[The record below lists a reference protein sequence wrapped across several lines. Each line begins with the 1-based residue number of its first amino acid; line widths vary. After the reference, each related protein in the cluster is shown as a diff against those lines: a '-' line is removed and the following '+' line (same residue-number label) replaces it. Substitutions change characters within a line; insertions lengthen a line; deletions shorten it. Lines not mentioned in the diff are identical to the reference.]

1 MTLLGSEPL
10 QSHIGASL
18 PSGSELETTGPES
31 PSSSR
36 GQEQDLNSGLD
47 CPSPVLEQLIPELTG
62 LLSLLDHEYLS
73 DSTLEKKMA
82 VASILQNLQPLPGQ
96 PRGVPLN
103 TDRNECHLLPHKI
116 IGVGAGRQGQSSS
129 SLGPFFLANPELA
142 CSSLDFWI
150 PLCVEAEIA
159 ITVAVQRT
167 RKRWGSLL
175 SSLAC
180 PPPSAKEVSFLYV
193 NTADLHSGPSFVES
207 LFEEFDCDLG
217 DLRDMSDDGEQ
228 PSKGASPEPTKS
240 PSPRSAAVVPPP
252 LPNKPPPE
260 DYYEEAFPL
269 GPGKSPEYISSHNGC
284 SPAQSIVGGYY
295 EDADSSYPTT
305 RLNGELKNYNDSD
318 AMSSSYESYDEEEEE
333 EKGRR
338 PRHQWPSEEA
348 SIHLVRD
355 CRICAFLL
363 RKKRFGQWAK
373 QLTVIKEDQL
383 LCYKSSK
390 DRQPHLRL
398 ALDACT
404 VVYVPKDSR
413 HKRHE
418 LRFSQGATEVLVL
431 ALQSREQAEEWLKVI
446 REVSRP
452 CGGAEGLEAP
462 RSPVFLCKLDQD
474 KRLSQEKQ
482 NSDSDSLGMNDSS
495 STLSRREACEHGR
508 SPLSMLENVKDGRD
522 FATGKGKK
530 NSLAE
535 LKGSMSRAA
544 GRKITRIISFSK
556 KKALGE
562 DLQTFSSEN
571 EVPCCGYLNVL
582 VNQGWKER
590 WCRLKCNTLY
600 FHKDRTDLHTHV
612 NAIALG
618 GCEVA
623 PGFGPRHPFAFRIL
637 RNRQEVAILEASC
650 SEDMGRWLGLLLVE
664 MGSKVTPEALHY
676 DYVDVETLTS
686 IVSAGRNSF
695 LYAQSC
701 QDQWPEPRVYDEVPY
716 EKVQDEEPQRPTG
729 AQVKRHASSC
739 SEKSHRVD
747 PQVKVKRHAS
757 SANQYKY
764 GKNRAEE
771 DARRYLVE
779 KERLEKE
786 KEMIR
791 TELMAL
797 RQEKKELKEA
807 IRNNPGTCQGAKVKA
822 MEEAVATL
830 EAQCRAKEEQ
840 RIDLELKL
848 VAVKERLQQS
858 LAGGPALGLSVG
870 SKNKSQVSPV
880 PPPGGG
886 HFRAPLCHSTETT
899 NKPQSTAPEQSLP
912 VNCVSELR
920 KRSPSIVTS
929 NQGRVL
935 QKAKEWEM
943 KKT

>member
-1 MTLLGSEPL
+1 MD
-10 QSHIGASL
+10 
-18 PSGSELETTGPES
+18 
-31 PSSSR
+31 R
-36 GQEQDLNSGLD
+36 GR
-47 CPSPVLEQLIPELTG
+47 VLEQLLPELTG

-73 DSTLEKKMA
+73 DTTLEKKMA
-82 VASILQNLQPLPGQ
+82 VASILQSLQPLP
-96 PRGVPLN
+96 
-103 TDRNECHLLPHKI
+103 
-116 IGVGAGRQGQSSS
+116 
-129 SLGPFFLANPELA
+129 
-142 CSSLDFWI
+142 
-150 PLCVEAEIA
+150 
-159 ITVAVQRT
+159 
-167 RKRWGSLL
+167 
-175 SSLAC
+175 
-180 PPPSAKEVSFLYV
+180 AKEVSYLYV

-207 LFEEFDCDLG
+207 LFEEFDCDLS
-217 DLRDMSDDGEQ
+217 DLRDMPEDDGD
-228 PSKGASPEPTKS
+228 PGKGASPEPAKS
-240 PSPRSAAVVPPP
+240 PSLRHAADLPPP
-252 LPNKPPPE
+252 LPNRPPPE
-260 DYYEEAFPL
+260 DYYEEALPL
-269 GPGKSPEYISSHNGC
+269 GPGKSPEYISSHSAALTGNPADGC
-284 SPAQSIVGGYY
+284 SPAHSIVDGYY
-295 EDADSSYPTT
+295 EDADSSYSTT
-305 RLNGELKNYNDSD
+305 RMNGELKSSYNDSD

-333 EKGRR
+333 GKG
-338 PRHQWPSEEA
+338 PQPTHQWPSEEA
-348 SIHLVRD
+348 SMHLVRD

-390 DRQPHLRL
+390 DRQPHVRL
-398 ALDACT
+398 ALDVCG
-404 VVYVPKDSR
+404 VIYVPKDSR

-446 REVSRP
+446 REVSKP
-452 CGGAEGLEAP
+452 IGGTEGADVP
-462 RSPVFLCKLDQD
+462 RSPVLPCKLDLD

-482 NSDSDSLGMNDSS
+482 TSDSDSLGMGDNC
-495 STLSRREACEHGR
+495 STLGHREACEHG
-508 SPLSMLENVKDGRD
+508 
-522 FATGKGKK
+522 KGKK
-530 NSLAE
+530 SSLAE

-544 GRKITRIISFSK
+544 GRKITRIIGFSK
-556 KKALGE
+556 KKVLADDVQMPSTE
-562 DLQTFSSEN
+562 

-590 WCRLKCNTLY
+590 WCRLNGNTLY
-600 FHKDRTDLHTHV
+600 FHKDRTDLRTHV
-612 NAIALG
+612 NAIALR

-637 RNRQEVAILEASC
+637 RNRQEVTILEASC

-695 LYAQSC
+695 LYARSC
-701 QDQWPEPRVYDEVPY
+701 QDQWPEPRVYDDVPY
-716 EKVQDEEPQRPTG
+716 EKMQDQEPERPT
-729 AQVKRHASSC
+729 AAHVKRHASSC

-779 KERLEKE
+779 KEKLEKE
-786 KEMIR
+786 KETIR

-797 RQEKKELKEA
+797 RQEKRELKEA
-807 IRNNPGTCQGAKVKA
+807 IRSSPGAKVKVL
-822 MEEAVATL
+822 EEAVAAL
-830 EAQCRAKEEQ
+830 EAQCRGKEER
-840 RIDLELKL
+840 RIDLELRL

-858 LAGGPALGLSVG
+858 LAGGPALGLSVS
-870 SKNKSQVSPV
+870 SKKKS
-880 PPPGGG
+880 G
-886 HFRAPLCHSTETT
+886 ETA
-899 NKPQSTAPEQSLP
+899 NKPQNNAPEQPLP

-920 KRSPSIVTS
+920 KRSPPIVTF

>member
-1 MTLLGSEPL
+1 MD
-10 QSHIGASL
+10 
-18 PSGSELETTGPES
+18 
-31 PSSSR
+31 R
-36 GQEQDLNSGLD
+36 GR
-47 CPSPVLEQLIPELTG
+47 VLERLLPELTG
-62 LLSLLDHEYLS
+62 LLSLLDREYLS
-73 DSTLEKKMA
+73 DTTLEKKMA
-82 VASILQNLQPLPGQ
+82 VASILQSLQPLPAQ
-96 PRGVPLN
+96 
-103 TDRNECHLLPHKI
+103 
-116 IGVGAGRQGQSSS
+116 
-129 SLGPFFLANPELA
+129 
-142 CSSLDFWI
+142 
-150 PLCVEAEIA
+150 
-159 ITVAVQRT
+159 
-167 RKRWGSLL
+167 
-175 SSLAC
+175 
-180 PPPSAKEVSFLYV
+180 EVSYLYV

-207 LFEEFDCDLG
+207 LFEEFDCDLS
-217 DLRDMSDDGEQ
+217 DLRDMPEEDGE
-228 PSKGASPEPTKS
+228 PSKGASPEPAKS
-240 PSPRSAAVVPPP
+240 PPPRNATDPPPP
-252 LPNKPPPE
+252 LPSKPPPE
-260 DYYEEAFPL
+260 DYYEEALPL

-284 SPAQSIVGGYY
+284 SLAPSIVDAYY
-295 EDADSSYPTT
+295 EDADRSYPVT
-305 RLNGELKNYNDSD
+305 RMNGELKNSYNDSD

-333 EKGRR
+333 GKGQQ
-338 PRHQWPSEEA
+338 PTHQWPSEEA
-348 SIHLVRD
+348 SMHLVKD

-390 DRQPHLRL
+390 DRQPYLRL
-398 ALDACT
+398 ALDVCS

-418 LRFSQGATEVLVL
+418 LRFSQGGAEALVL

-446 REVSRP
+446 REVSKP
-452 CGGAEGLEAP
+452 AGVAEGVEVP
-462 RSPVFLCKLDQD
+462 RSPVLLYKLDLE

-482 NSDSDSLGMNDSS
+482 TSDSDSLVDN
-495 STLSRREACEHGR
+495 STLGRREACEHG
-508 SPLSMLENVKDGRD
+508 
-522 FATGKGKK
+522 KGKK
-530 NSLAE
+530 SSLAE
-535 LKGSMSRAA
+535 LKGSVSRAA

-556 KKALGE
+556 KKPQAD
-562 DLQTFSSEN
+562 DLQTPPTE
-571 EVPCCGYLNVL
+571 EAVPCCGYLNVL
-582 VNQGWKER
+582 VSQGWKER

-600 FHKDRTDLHTHV
+600 FHKDRTDLRTHV
-612 NAIALG
+612 NAIALR

-664 MGSKVTPEALHY
+664 MGSRVTPEALHY

-695 LYAQSC
+695 LYARSC
-701 QDQWPEPRVYDEVPY
+701 QNQWPEPRVYDDVPY
-716 EKVQDEEPQRPTG
+716 EKMQDEEPERLPGT
-729 AQVKRHASSC
+729 QVKRHASSC

-771 DARRYLVE
+771 DARRYLIE
-779 KERLEKE
+779 KEKLEKE
-786 KEMIR
+786 KDTIR

-797 RQEKKELKEA
+797 RQEKRELKEA
-807 IRNNPGTCQGAKVKA
+807 IRSSPETGAKLKVL
-822 MEEAVATL
+822 EEAVATL
-830 EAQCRAKEEQ
+830 EAQCRAKEEH
-840 RIDLELKL
+840 RIDLELRL

-858 LAGGPALGLSVG
+858 LAGGPALGLSVT
-870 SKNKSQVSPV
+870 SKS
-880 PPPGGG
+880 G
-886 HFRAPLCHSTETT
+886 ETA
-899 NKPQSTAPEQSLP
+899 NKPQNNAPEQPLP

>member
-1 MTLLGSEPL
+1 MLQVTALLVDDGNL
-10 QSHIGASL
+10 GRA
-18 PSGSELETTGPES
+18 
-31 PSSSR
+31 
-36 GQEQDLNSGLD
+36 DAM
-47 CPSPVLEQLIPELTG
+47 LEQLLPELTG

-73 DSTLEKKMA
+73 DTTLEKKMA
-82 VASILQNLQPLPGQ
+82 VASILQSLQPLP
-96 PRGVPLN
+96 
-103 TDRNECHLLPHKI
+103 
-116 IGVGAGRQGQSSS
+116 
-129 SLGPFFLANPELA
+129 
-142 CSSLDFWI
+142 
-150 PLCVEAEIA
+150 
-159 ITVAVQRT
+159 
-167 RKRWGSLL
+167 
-175 SSLAC
+175 
-180 PPPSAKEVSFLYV
+180 AKEVSYLYV

-207 LFEEFDCDLG
+207 LFEEFDCDLS
-217 DLRDMSDDGEQ
+217 DLRDMPEDDGQ
-228 PSKGASPEPTKS
+228 PSKGASPEPAKS
-240 PSPRSAAVVPPP
+240 PCLRNAADLPPP

-260 DYYEEAFPL
+260 DYYEEALPL

-284 SPAQSIVGGYY
+284 SPSHSIVDGYY
-295 EDADSSYPTT
+295 EDADSSYPAT
-305 RLNGELKNYNDSD
+305 RVNGELKSSYNDSD

-333 EKGRR
+333 GKSPQ

-348 SIHLVRD
+348 SMHLVRE

-373 QLTVIKEDQL
+373 QLTVIREDQL

-398 ALDACT
+398 ALDTCSII
-404 VVYVPKDSR
+404 YVPKDSR

-418 LRFSQGATEVLVL
+418 LRFTQGATEVLVL

-446 REVSRP
+446 REVSKP
-452 CGGAEGLEAP
+452 VGGAEGVEVP
-462 RSPVFLCKLDQD
+462 RSPVLLCKLDLD

-482 NSDSDSLGMNDSS
+482 TSDSDSMGVGDNC
-495 STLSRREACEHGR
+495 STLGRRETCDH
-508 SPLSMLENVKDGRD
+508 
-522 FATGKGKK
+522 GKGKK
-530 NSLAE
+530 SSLAE

-544 GRKITRIISFSK
+544 GRKITRIIGFSK
-556 KKALGE
+556 KKTLAD
-562 DLQTFSSEN
+562 DLQTSSTEE

-600 FHKDRTDLHTHV
+600 FHKDHTDLRTHV
-612 NAIALG
+612 NAIALQ

-664 MGSKVTPEALHY
+664 MGSRVTPEALHY

-695 LYAQSC
+695 LYARSC
-701 QDQWPEPRVYDEVPY
+701 QNQWPEPRVYDDVPY
-716 EKVQDEEPQRPTG
+716 EKMQDEEPERPTG

-779 KERLEKE
+779 KEKLEKE
-786 KEMIR
+786 KETIR
-791 TELMAL
+791 TELIAL
-797 RQEKKELKEA
+797 RQEKRELKEA
-807 IRNNPGTCQGAKVKA
+807 IRSSPGAKLKA
-822 MEEAVATL
+822 LEEAVATL
-830 EAQCRAKEEQ
+830 EAQCRAKEER

-858 LAGGPALGLSVG
+858 LAGGPALGLSMS
-870 SKNKSQVSPV
+870 SKPKS
-880 PPPGGG
+880 G
-886 HFRAPLCHSTETT
+886 ETA
-899 NKPQSTAPEQSLP
+899 NKPQNSVPEQSLP

-920 KRSPSIVTS
+920 KRSPSIVAA

>member
-1 MTLLGSEPL
+1 MD
-10 QSHIGASL
+10 
-18 PSGSELETTGPES
+18 
-31 PSSSR
+31 R
-36 GQEQDLNSGLD
+36 GQ
-47 CPSPVLEQLIPELTG
+47 VLEQLLPELTG

-73 DSTLEKKMA
+73 DTTLEKKMA
-82 VASILQNLQPLPGQ
+82 VASILQSLQPLP
-96 PRGVPLN
+96 
-103 TDRNECHLLPHKI
+103 
-116 IGVGAGRQGQSSS
+116 
-129 SLGPFFLANPELA
+129 
-142 CSSLDFWI
+142 
-150 PLCVEAEIA
+150 
-159 ITVAVQRT
+159 
-167 RKRWGSLL
+167 
-175 SSLAC
+175 
-180 PPPSAKEVSFLYV
+180 AKEVSYLYV

-207 LFEEFDCDLG
+207 LFEEFDCDLS
-217 DLRDMSDDGEQ
+217 DLRDMPEDDGE
-228 PSKGASPEPTKS
+228 PSKGASPEPAKS
-240 PSPRSAAVVPPP
+240 PCLRNAADLPPP

-260 DYYEEAFPL
+260 DYYEEALPL

-284 SPAQSIVGGYY
+284 SPSHSIVDGYY
-295 EDADSSYPTT
+295 EDADSSYPAT
-305 RLNGELKNYNDSD
+305 RVNGELKSSYNDSD

-333 EKGRR
+333 GKSPQ

-348 SIHLVRD
+348 SMHLVRE

-373 QLTVIKEDQL
+373 QLTVIREDQL

-398 ALDACT
+398 ALDTCS
-404 VVYVPKDSR
+404 VIYVPKDSR

-418 LRFSQGATEVLVL
+418 LRFTQGATEVLVL

-446 REVSRP
+446 REVSKP
-452 CGGAEGLEAP
+452 GGGAEGVEVP
-462 RSPVFLCKLDQD
+462 RSPVLLCKLDLD

-482 NSDSDSLGMNDSS
+482 TSDSDSVGVGDSC
-495 STLSRREACEHGR
+495 STLGRRETCDH
-508 SPLSMLENVKDGRD
+508 
-522 FATGKGKK
+522 GKGKK
-530 NSLAE
+530 SSLAE

-544 GRKITRIISFSK
+544 GRKITRIIGFSK
-556 KKALGE
+556 KKTLAD
-562 DLQTFSSEN
+562 DLQMSSTEE

-600 FHKDRTDLHTHV
+600 FHKDHTDLRTHV
-612 NAIALG
+612 NAIALQ

-664 MGSKVTPEALHY
+664 MGSRVTPEALHY

-695 LYAQSC
+695 LYARSC
-701 QDQWPEPRVYDEVPY
+701 QNQWPEPRVYDDVPY
-716 EKVQDEEPQRPTG
+716 EKMQDEEPERPTG

-779 KERLEKE
+779 KEKLEKE
-786 KEMIR
+786 KETIR
-791 TELMAL
+791 TVLTAL
-797 RQEKKELKEA
+797 RQEKRELKEA
-807 IRNNPGTCQGAKVKA
+807 IRSNPGAKLKA
-822 MEEAVATL
+822 LEEAVATL
-830 EAQCRAKEEQ
+830 EAQCRAKEER

-858 LAGGPALGLSVG
+858 LAGGPALGLSMS
-870 SKNKSQVSPV
+870 SKPKS
-880 PPPGGG
+880 G
-886 HFRAPLCHSTETT
+886 ETAS
-899 NKPQSTAPEQSLP
+899 KPQNSVAEQPLP

-920 KRSPSIVTS
+920 KRSPSIVAS

>member
-1 MTLLGSEPL
+1 MPGF
-10 QSHIGASL
+10 H
-18 PSGSELETTGPES
+18 
-31 PSSSR
+31 
-36 GQEQDLNSGLD
+36 
-47 CPSPVLEQLIPELTG
+47 SPVLEQLLPELTS
-62 LLSLLDHEYLS
+62 LLSLLDNEYLS

-82 VASILQNLQPLPGQ
+82 VASILENLQPLP
-96 PRGVPLN
+96 
-103 TDRNECHLLPHKI
+103 
-116 IGVGAGRQGQSSS
+116 
-129 SLGPFFLANPELA
+129 
-142 CSSLDFWI
+142 
-150 PLCVEAEIA
+150 
-159 ITVAVQRT
+159 
-167 RKRWGSLL
+167 
-175 SSLAC
+175 
-180 PPPSAKEVSFLYV
+180 AKKVSYLYV

-207 LFEEFDCDLG
+207 LFEEFDCDLS
-217 DLRDMSDDGEQ
+217 DLRDMTEDDGES
-228 PSKGASPEPTKS
+228 SKETVPGPAKS
-240 PSPRSAAVVPPP
+240 TSLRIAANPPPP
-252 LPNKPPPE
+252 LPNRPPPE
-260 DYYEEAFPL
+260 DYYEEALPL
-269 GPGKSPEYISSHNGC
+269 GPGKSPEYISSHNGS
-284 SPAQSIVGGYY
+284 SPAPSIMDGYY

-305 RLNGELKNYNDSD
+305 RMNGELKHAYNDSD

-333 EKGRR
+333 GKGPK

-348 SIHLVRD
+348 SMHLVRD

-398 ALDACT
+398 ALDVCS
-404 VVYVPKDSR
+404 VIYVPKDSR

-431 ALQSREQAEEWLKVI
+431 ALQSQEQAEEWLKVI
-446 REVSRP
+446 HEVSKP
-452 CGGAEGLEAP
+452 MGSLEGIEAP
-462 RSPVFLCKLDQD
+462 RSPVLSKLDLD

-482 NSDSDSLGMNDSS
+482 TSDSDSLGMGDNS
-495 STLSRREACEHGR
+495 STLGRRETCEH
-508 SPLSMLENVKDGRD
+508 
-522 FATGKGKK
+522 GKGKK

-535 LKGSMSRAA
+535 LKGSVSRAA
-544 GRKITRIISFSK
+544 GRKITRIIGFSK
-556 KKALGE
+556 KKAVAE
-562 DLQTFSSEN
+562 DLPTFPPEE

-582 VNQGWKER
+582 VSQGWKER
-590 WCRLKCNTLY
+590 WCRLKCGTLY
-600 FHKDRTDLHTHV
+600 FHKDRGDLQTHV
-612 NAIALG
+612 NAINLC

-676 DYVDVETLTS
+676 DYVDVDTLTS
-686 IVSAGRNSF
+686 IVTAGRNSF
-695 LYAQSC
+695 LYARSC
-701 QDQWPEPRVYDEVPY
+701 QSQWPEPRVYDDVPY
-716 EKVQDEEPQRPTG
+716 EKMQDEEPERAPG

-779 KERLEKE
+779 KEKLEKE
-786 KEMIR
+786 KETIR

-797 RQEKKELKEA
+797 RQEKRELREA
-807 IRNNPGTCQGAKVKA
+807 IRNSPGTKLKDL
-822 MEEAVATL
+822 EEAMATL
-830 EAQCRAKEEQ
+830 EAQCKEREER
-840 RIDLELKL
+840 RIDLELRL
-848 VAVKERLQQS
+848 VAVKERLQLS
-858 LAGGPALGLSVG
+858 LAGGPALGLSMSG
-870 SKNKSQVSPV
+870 KNRSV
-880 PPPGGG
+880 
-886 HFRAPLCHSTETT
+886 ETSY
-899 NKPQSTAPEQSLP
+899 KPQNNVPEQPLP

-920 KRSPSIVTS
+920 KRSPSIITA

>member
-1 MTLLGSEPL
+1 M
-10 QSHIGASL
+10 
-18 PSGSELETTGPES
+18 
-31 PSSSR
+31 
-36 GQEQDLNSGLD
+36 
-47 CPSPVLEQLIPELTG
+47 PSPCVLEQLLPELTE

-73 DSTLEKKMA
+73 DTTLEKKMA
-82 VASILQNLQPLPGQ
+82 IASILQSLQPLP
-96 PRGVPLN
+96 
-103 TDRNECHLLPHKI
+103 
-116 IGVGAGRQGQSSS
+116 
-129 SLGPFFLANPELA
+129 
-142 CSSLDFWI
+142 
-150 PLCVEAEIA
+150 
-159 ITVAVQRT
+159 
-167 RKRWGSLL
+167 
-175 SSLAC
+175 
-180 PPPSAKEVSFLYV
+180 AKEVSYLYV

-207 LFEEFDCDLG
+207 LFEEFDCDLR
-217 DLRDMSDDGEQ
+217 DLRDMPEDDGE
-228 PSKGASPEPTKS
+228 PSKVASPEPAKS
-240 PSPRSAAVVPPP
+240 PSLRIAADLPPP
-252 LPNKPPPE
+252 LPIKPPPE
-260 DYYEEAFPL
+260 DYYEEALPL

-284 SPAQSIVGGYY
+284 SPAHSIVDGYY
-295 EDADSSYPTT
+295 EDADSSYPAT
-305 RLNGELKNYNDSD
+305 RMNGELKNSYGCSPAHSIVDGYYEDADSSYPATRMNGELKNSYNDSD

-333 EKGRR
+333 GKSPQ

-348 SIHLVRD
+348 SMHLVRD

-398 ALDACT
+398 ALDVCNVT
-404 VVYVPKDSR
+404 YVPKDSR

-431 ALQSREQAEEWLKVI
+431 ALQSQEQAEEWLKVI
-446 REVSRP
+446 REVSKP
-452 CGGAEGLEAP
+452 IGGAEGVEVP
-462 RSPVFLCKLDQD
+462 RSPVLLCKLDQD

-482 NSDSDSLGMNDSS
+482 TSDSDSLGMSDSC
-495 STLSRREACEHGR
+495 STLGRREACEHG
-508 SPLSMLENVKDGRD
+508 
-522 FATGKGKK
+522 KGKK
-530 NSLAE
+530 SSLAE

-556 KKALGE
+556 KKALAD
-562 DLQTFSSEN
+562 DLQTSSTEEEVPCCGKGKKSSLAELKGSMSRAAGRKITRIISFSKKKALADDLQTSSTEE

-600 FHKDRTDLHTHV
+600 FHKDRADLRTHV
-612 NAIALG
+612 NAIALR

-664 MGSKVTPEALHY
+664 MGSRVTPEALHY

-695 LYAQSC
+695 LYARSC
-701 QDQWPEPRVYDEVPY
+701 QDQWPEPRVYDDVPY
-716 EKVQDEEPQRPTG
+716 EKIQDEEPERPIG

-771 DARRYLVE
+771 DARRYLIE
-779 KERLEKE
+779 KEKLEKE
-786 KEMIR
+786 KETIR

-797 RQEKKELKEA
+797 RQEKRELKEA
-807 IRNNPGTCQGAKVKA
+807 IRNSPGAKLKA
-822 MEEAVATL
+822 LEEAVATL
-830 EAQCRAKEEQ
+830 EAQCRAKEER
-840 RIDLELKL
+840 RIDLELRL

-858 LAGGPALGLSVG
+858 LAGGPALGLSMS
-870 SKNKSQVSPV
+870 SKNKSGSA
-880 PPPGGG
+880 
-886 HFRAPLCHSTETT
+886 FLSTFDLSDALL
-899 NKPQSTAPEQSLP
+899 K
-912 VNCVSELR
+912 
-920 KRSPSIVTS
+920 
-929 NQGRVL
+929 
-935 QKAKEWEM
+935 
-943 KKT
+943 

>member
-1 MTLLGSEPL
+1 MSWPF
-10 QSHIGASL
+10 
-18 PSGSELETTGPES
+18 
-31 PSSSR
+31 
-36 GQEQDLNSGLD
+36 
-47 CPSPVLEQLIPELTG
+47 SPVLEQLLPELTG
-62 LLSLLDHEYLS
+62 LLSLLDNEDLS
-73 DSTLEKKMA
+73 DSTLEKKMV
-82 VASILQNLQPLPGQ
+82 VASILQSLQPLP
-96 PRGVPLN
+96 
-103 TDRNECHLLPHKI
+103 
-116 IGVGAGRQGQSSS
+116 
-129 SLGPFFLANPELA
+129 
-142 CSSLDFWI
+142 
-150 PLCVEAEIA
+150 
-159 ITVAVQRT
+159 
-167 RKRWGSLL
+167 
-175 SSLAC
+175 
-180 PPPSAKEVSFLYV
+180 AKEVSYLYV

-207 LFEEFDCDLG
+207 LFEEFDCDLS
-217 DLRDMSDDGEQ
+217 DLQDMPEDDGE
-228 PSKGASPEPTKS
+228 PSRGRSPEPAKS
-240 PSPRSAAVVPPP
+240 PSPGSAANPPPP

-260 DYYEEAFPL
+260 DYYEEALPL
-269 GPGKSPEYISSHNGC
+269 GPGKSPEYISSHNGS
-284 SPAQSIVGGYY
+284 SPAHSIVDGYY

-305 RLNGELKNYNDSD
+305 RMNGELKHSYNDSD
-318 AMSSSYESYDEEEEE
+318 AMSSSYESYDEEEEDG
-333 EKGRR
+333 KGPQ

-348 SIHLVRD
+348 SMHLVKD

-390 DRQPHLRL
+390 DQQPHLRL
-398 ALDACT
+398 ALDICS

-431 ALQSREQAEEWLKVI
+431 ALQSREQAEEWLKII
-446 REVSRP
+446 REVSKP
-452 CGGAEGLEAP
+452 ISGVDGVEAP
-462 RSPVFLCKLDQD
+462 RSPVLLCKLDLD
-474 KRLSQEKQ
+474 KKLSQEKQ
-482 NSDSDSLGMNDSS
+482 TSDSDSLGMGDNGSS
-495 STLSRREACEHGR
+495 LSRREACEQGR
-508 SPLSMLENVKDGRD
+508 
-522 FATGKGKK
+522 GKK
-530 NSLAE
+530 SSLAE

-556 KKALGE
+556 KKALAE
-562 DLQTFSSEN
+562 DLQMSSAE
-571 EVPCCGYLNVL
+571 EGVPCCGYLNVL

-590 WCRLKCNTLY
+590 WCRLKCGTLY
-600 FHKDRTDLHTHV
+600 FHKDRADLHTHM
-612 NAIALG
+612 NAIALQ

-664 MGSKVTPEALHY
+664 MGSRVTPEALHY

-686 IVSAGRNSF
+686 IVTAGRNSF
-695 LYAQSC
+695 LFARSC
-701 QDQWPEPRVYDEVPY
+701 QDQWPEPRVYDDVPY
-716 EKVQDEEPQRPTG
+716 EKMQDEEPQRPTG

-739 SEKSHRVD
+739 SEKSHRAD

-779 KERLEKE
+779 KEKLEKE
-786 KEMIR
+786 KETIR

-797 RQEKKELKEA
+797 RQEKRELKEA
-807 IRNNPGTCQGAKVKA
+807 IRSSPGAKPPSL
-822 MEEAVATL
+822 EEAVAAL
-830 EAQCRAKEEQ
+830 EAQCRQREER
-840 RIDLELKL
+840 RIDLELRL
-848 VAVKERLQQS
+848 VAVKERLRQS
-858 LAGGPALGLSVG
+858 LAGGPALGLSV
-870 SKNKSQVSPV
+870 SSQSRSP
-880 PPPGGG
+880 
-886 HFRAPLCHSTETT
+886 ETT
-899 NKPQSTAPEQSLP
+899 NKPQNSVTEQSLP

>member
-1 MTLLGSEPL
+1 
-10 QSHIGASL
+10 
-18 PSGSELETTGPES
+18 
-31 PSSSR
+31 
-36 GQEQDLNSGLD
+36 
-47 CPSPVLEQLIPELTG
+47 
-62 LLSLLDHEYLS
+62 
-73 DSTLEKKMA
+73 MA
-82 VASILQNLQPLPGQ
+82 VASILQSLQPLP
-96 PRGVPLN
+96 
-103 TDRNECHLLPHKI
+103 
-116 IGVGAGRQGQSSS
+116 
-129 SLGPFFLANPELA
+129 
-142 CSSLDFWI
+142 
-150 PLCVEAEIA
+150 
-159 ITVAVQRT
+159 
-167 RKRWGSLL
+167 
-175 SSLAC
+175 
-180 PPPSAKEVSFLYV
+180 AKEVSYLYV
-193 NTADLHSGPSFVES
+193 NTADLHTGPSFVES
-207 LFEEFDCDLG
+207 LFEEFDCDLS
-217 DLRDMSDDGEQ
+217 DLRDMPEDDGE
-228 PSKGASPEPTKS
+228 PGKGASPEPAKS
-240 PSPRSAAVVPPP
+240 PSLRHAADLPPP
-252 LPNKPPPE
+252 LPNRPPPE
-260 DYYEEAFPL
+260 DYYEEALPL
-269 GPGKSPEYISSHNGC
+269 GPGKAPEYISSHSAVLAANPTDGC
-284 SPAQSIVGGYY
+284 SPAHSVVDSYY

-305 RLNGELKNYNDSD
+305 RMNGELKNSYNDSD

-333 EKGRR
+333 GKG
-338 PRHQWPSEEA
+338 PQPMHQWPSEEA
-348 SIHLVRD
+348 SMHLVRD

-398 ALDACT
+398 ALDVCN

-446 REVSRP
+446 REVSKP
-452 CGGAEGLEAP
+452 IGGAEGADMP
-462 RSPVFLCKLDQD
+462 RSPVLLCKLDLD

-482 NSDSDSLGMNDSS
+482 TSDSDSLGMGDSC
-495 STLSRREACEHGR
+495 STLGRREACEH
-508 SPLSMLENVKDGRD
+508 
-522 FATGKGKK
+522 
-530 NSLAE
+530 
-535 LKGSMSRAA
+535 
-544 GRKITRIISFSK
+544 
-556 KKALGE
+556 
-562 DLQTFSSEN
+562 
-571 EVPCCGYLNVL
+571 GYLNVL

-600 FHKDRTDLHTHV
+600 FHKDRTDLRTHM
-612 NAIALG
+612 NAIALR

-695 LYAQSC
+695 LYARSC
-701 QDQWPEPRVYDEVPY
+701 QDQWPEPRVYDDVPY
-716 EKVQDEEPQRPTG
+716 EKMQDEEPERPTG

-779 KERLEKE
+779 KEKLEKE
-786 KEMIR
+786 KETIR

-797 RQEKKELKEA
+797 RQEKRELKEA
-807 IRNNPGTCQGAKVKA
+807 IRSGPGTKLKVL
-822 MEEAVATL
+822 EEAVAAL
-830 EAQCRAKEEQ
+830 EVQCRAKEER
-840 RIDLELKL
+840 RIDLELRL

-858 LAGGPALGLSVG
+858 LAGGPALGLLVS
-870 SKNKSQVSPV
+870 SKNKS
-880 PPPGGG
+880 
-886 HFRAPLCHSTETT
+886 RETA
-899 NKPQSTAPEQSLP
+899 NKPQNNAPEQPLP